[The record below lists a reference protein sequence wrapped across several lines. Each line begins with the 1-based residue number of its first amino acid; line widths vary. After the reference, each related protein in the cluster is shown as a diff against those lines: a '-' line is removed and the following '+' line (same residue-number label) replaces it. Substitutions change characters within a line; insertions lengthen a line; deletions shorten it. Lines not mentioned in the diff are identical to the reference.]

1 MDCEKAERL
10 LLCSFDGRLEA
21 KERIWLQDHI
31 KGCPAC
37 QNTEQEYGA
46 ILGQLK
52 KVDTPEPLPYFKE
65 RLLAKLQE
73 KEKALPVL
81 FWQRWATKALAFS
94 LTAFILIGAGFLVFR
109 APEPREMSQVEA
121 LLLRDENPLTETTSI
136 LEAKGPD
143 NGNMMLIFSSM
154 EEKDSARR

>member
-21 KERIWLQDHI
+21 GETIWLQDHI

-37 QNTEQEYGA
+37 QKTEQEYRV
-46 ILGQLK
+46 ILSHLK

-109 APEPREMSQVEA
+109 TPEPQEMSQVEA
-121 LLLRDENPLTETTSI
+121 LLLRDENPLTETTNI